1 MQLAENTKIEK
12 CRVNYDVLNA
22 LFGR

>member
-1 MQLAENTKIEK
+1 MQLAENAKIEN
-12 CRVNYDVLNA
+12 CTVNYDVLNA